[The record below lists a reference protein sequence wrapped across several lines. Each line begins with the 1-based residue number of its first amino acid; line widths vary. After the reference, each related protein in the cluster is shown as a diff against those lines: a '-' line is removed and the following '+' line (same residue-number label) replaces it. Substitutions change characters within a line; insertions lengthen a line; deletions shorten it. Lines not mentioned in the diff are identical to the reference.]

1 MGLSSKKSSTTSQAT
16 GTSATTA
23 TPNVPDWLA
32 NPYKTSATQV
42 GQLQQMDPTQFAP
55 QTSQLEQ
62 QAFSGGQNLTTSPN
76 YDTATSQINGINYAP
91 QQVQGQSLLTGLD
104 QYYNPYKDQVL
115 NPVLNDMD
123 VQAGQTRA
131 AQSAKEAAT
140 GSFRGSR
147 AGIAEGETEGNL
159 ARARATTEGGL
170 LNQMYDTAT
179 SLSSQDAARRQE
191 AQTTNAANGLAAN
204 SQRLQG
210 AGLLSTIGAQ
220 QGSDAR
226 ANIGVQDALG
236 TQQQQIADAQRQE
249 PLTYQ
254 QQLQGL
260 LAGLNPDLFTGKTV
274 NGTDTSNS
282 SSTTKSTPSLMDSI
296 GKVAQ
301 MAAMF
306 I

>member
-1 MGLSSKKSSTTSQAT
+1 MGLSSKKTSTNTQAT
-16 GTSATTA
+16 GTSTTTA
-23 TPNVPDWLA
+23 TPSVPDWLA

-42 GQLQQMDPTQFAP
+42 GQLQSMDPSQFAP

-62 QAFSGGQNLTTSPN
+62 QAFDGGSNLSVSPN
-76 YDTATSQINGINYAP
+76 YGQATTQLNGINYNP
-91 QQVQGQSLLTGLD
+91 QQIQGQSLLSGLQ
-104 QYYNPYKDQVL
+104 QYFNPYKDQVL

-147 AGIAEGETEGNL
+147 AGIAEGQTEGNL

-170 LNQMYDTAT
+170 LNNMYDTAT

-191 AQTTNAANGLAAN
+191 AQSANASNGIAAN

-210 AGLLSTIGAQ
+210 AGLLSTIGQQ

-226 ANIGVQDALG
+226 ANLG
-236 TQQQQIADAQRQE
+236 TQATLGALQQQIGDAQRQE

-254 QQLQGL
+254 QQMQGL
-260 LAGLNPDLFTGKTV
+260 LSGLDPSLFTGKTV

-282 SSTTKSTPSLMDSI
+282 SSTTKSTPSLMDTV
-296 GKVAQ
+296 GKLGQ
-301 MAAMF
+301 MAALFM
-306 I
+306 